1 MYVREHLYFDMQS
14 TRYWRGNNNKK
25 CNINPVQNG
34 IKTHIVAKTK
44 GERETE
50 WIKATVPKL
59 NVIVVP
65 MKNWTWC
72 YLLSGKNPT
81 DKRPGDE
88 LREQNGKISHTR
100 MQTIS

>member
-44 GERETE
+44 GERDWVNKSNSTKVECYCGAYE
-50 WIKATVPKL
+50 KL
-59 NVIVVP
+59 NMMLFIIRQ
-65 MKNWTWC
+65 K
-72 YLLSGKNPT
+72 S
-81 DKRPGDE
+81 
-88 LREQNGKISHTR
+88 NG
-100 MQTIS
+100 